1 MMTTGSKIFFGF
13 SLVGLFAAILYGV
26 ITNGVDQGGIAHL
39 LSGNGAIDAIVGPL
53 TLGYKGG
60 VGDHLGYAV
69 LLGFSVNMAGLGV
82 ASLAFRDA
90 DAEALA
96 QLDGST
102 EASPVL
108 APTTLNAWPLV
119 SALGLAA
126 IIIGLASSDILLVVG
141 VAIIVIAMIE
151 WTISNW
157 ADSISADQ
165 DANRGY
171 RNRLMLPVEVP
182 VGGVLLVGV
191 IVFSI
196 SRAFL
201 ASSEHG
207 AILVAGVLAAMIF
220 LVALM
225 LNSRP
230 QFKRSIV
237 VGALAIGAVLIL
249 GIGIAGAVAG
259 PRHFEKQQGN
269 EGAIGA
275 VHTAGSVSSGE
286 TD

>member
-1 MMTTGSKIFFGF
+1 MLTTGSKIFFGF
-13 SLVGLFAAILYGV
+13 SLVGLIAAIVYGV
-26 ITNGVDQGGIAHL
+26 VTNGVDHGGVIHV
-39 LSGNGAIDAIVGPL
+39 LSGPGAVDALVGPL

-60 VGDHLGYAV
+60 VGDQVGYSV
-69 LLGFSVNMAGLGV
+69 LLGFSLSSVGLGV

-96 QLDGST
+96 QLDGTT
-102 EASPVL
+102 EAAPVI

-119 SALGLAA
+119 SALGAA
-126 IIIGLASSDILLVVG
+126 AVVIGLASSPIIFVAGVG
-141 VAIIVIAMIE
+141 VIVIAMIE

-157 ADSISADQ
+157 ADSISADAA
-165 DANRGY
+165 ANRVF

-182 VGGVLLVGV
+182 VGGLLLVGT
-191 IVFSI
+191 IVFCI
-196 SRAFL
+196 SRALL
-201 ASSEHG
+201 ASSENG
-207 AILVAGVLAAMIF
+207 AILVAGVLALMIF

-237 VGALAIGAVLIL
+237 VGAIAIGAVVIL
-249 GIGIAGAVAG
+249 GIGIAGAIAG
-259 PRHFEKQQGN
+259 PRDFEKQ
-269 EGAIGA
+269 GAVGA
-275 VHTAGSVSSGE
+275 VHTANPAATSGE